1 VIAFKLLYRFDLA
14 EKSMSLFVKELDL
27 DEFLVTQVALPI
39 FSLAMEE
46 ACEGIIAE
54 PHALSLVA
62 CEVVELLSDIVSSFA
77 TRTAVVDVPVVIV
90 GSPSPLTETLEL
102 QAIAVIRSPSPF
114 ADALELQAVAVVGSP
129 SSLAKA
135 LELQTVAVV
144 GSPSPLAEALELQ
157 AIDILVSFAA
167 KPPYI
172 ARVRK
177 ELPFCVPFRVLDW
190 R

>member
-14 EKSMSLFVKELDL
+14 EKSMSLFVEELDL
-27 DEFLVTQVALPI
+27 DEFLVTQVALLI

-62 CEVVELLSDIVSSFA
+62 CE
-77 TRTAVVDVPVVIV
+77 VVDVPVVIV

-135 LELQTVAVV
+135 LELQTIAVV

>member
-1 VIAFKLLYRFDLA
+1 LAIAFKLLYRFDLA
-14 EKSMSLFVKELDL
+14 EKSMSLFVEELDL
-27 DEFLVTQVALPI
+27 VEFLVAQVALLI

-46 ACEGIIAE
+46 ACKGIIVE
-54 PHALSLVA
+54 LHDLSLVA
-62 CEVVELLSDIVSSFA
+62 CEAVELLSDIVSSFA

-90 GSPSPLTETLEL
+90 GSPSPLAEALEL

-129 SSLAKA
+129 S
-135 LELQTVAVV
+135 
-144 GSPSPLAEALELQ
+144 PLAEALELQ

-167 KPPYI
+167 KPPDI